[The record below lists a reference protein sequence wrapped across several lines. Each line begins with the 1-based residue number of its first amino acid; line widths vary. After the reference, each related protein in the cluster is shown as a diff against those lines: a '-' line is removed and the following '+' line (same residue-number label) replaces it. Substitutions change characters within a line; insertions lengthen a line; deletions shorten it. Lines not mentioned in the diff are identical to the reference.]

1 MFAIYLDL
9 KGLNLALNLLYCLYV
24 NKLASIFAVLLLSSF
39 AACDAGSLKGD
50 GDGGAGG
57 NGDLDPA
64 NPPPNPFPDDSFPED
79 GICGEINA
87 VVDGLTP
94 TVQLLIDQSG
104 SMDADFGGG
113 GDRWNAV
120 YSTLM
125 GDQGVVNQL
134 QSTIRFGLSLF
145 TSDGG
150 NAGGQCP
157 VMTNVNA
164 SLDNLGA
171 IDSIF
176 GNTGPQGDTPTGE
189 SIDAVVNLLQAD
201 TNPGRKVIVLGTD
214 GLPDTCEQ
222 PNPNMGEAQSIAAAQ
237 RAFDAGIRVYV
248 VSVGDDVGA
257 DHLQDMANAGS
268 GLPVGGTDN
277 ADFFVA
283 LNPQDLVDA
292 FDVIVGGVSGC
303 VFTINGEVDP
313 GKASGGHVSLD
324 GTELEFGTEW
334 NMVDGRSFEV
344 LGAACET
351 IKDGDLHHVAAVFP
365 CGVIQ
370 ID

>member
-1 MFAIYLDL
+1 M
-9 KGLNLALNLLYCLYV
+9 LYCVNV
-24 NKLASIFAVLLLSSF
+24 NKLASIFAVLLLSSLS
-39 AACDAGSLKGD
+39 ACNPGALNAD
-50 GDGGAGG
+50 GDGGTGGG
-57 NGDLDPA
+57 NGGLDPA
-64 NPPPNPFPDDSFPED
+64 NPPPNPFPDDSFPDD

-104 SMDADFGGG
+104 SMNNQFGGG
-113 GDRWNAV
+113 ERWGAV

-125 GDQGVVNQL
+125 EDGGVVNQL

-150 NAGGQCP
+150 NAGGECP
-157 VMTNVNA
+157 VMTNVGA
-164 SLDNLGA
+164 SLDNRAA
-171 IDSIF
+171 IDAVF
-176 GNTGPQGDTPTGE
+176 GNAGPQGDTPTGE
-189 SIDAVVNLLQAD
+189 SIDAVVTLLQAD
-201 TNPGRKVIVLGTD
+201 ANPGRKVIVLGTD

-222 PNPNMGEAQSIAAAQ
+222 PNPNMGEAVSIAAAQ
-237 RAFDAGIRVYV
+237 RAFEAGIRVYV

-257 DHLQDMANAGS
+257 DHLQDMANAGA
-268 GLPVGGTDN
+268 GLAIGGMDN
-277 ADFFVA
+277 AEFFVA

-313 GKASGGHVSLD
+313 GKAASGHVSLD
-324 GTELEFGTEW
+324 GVELDFGTQW

-351 IKDGDLHHVAAVFP
+351 IKDGELHHVAAVFP

>member
-1 MFAIYLDL
+1 MMLVAFA
-9 KGLNLALNLLYCLYV
+9 G
-24 NKLASIFAVLLLSSF
+24 
-39 AACDAGSLKGD
+39 CDAGTAG
-50 GDGGAGG
+50 GGAGEPPT
-57 NGDLDPA
+57 DLDPN
-64 NPPPNPFPDDSFPED
+64 NPPENPFPDDSFPDD

-104 SMDADFGGG
+104 SMDAEFGNS
-113 GDRWNAV
+113 DRWSAV

-125 GDQGVVNQL
+125 GNQGVVSEL

-150 NAGGQCP
+150 DAGGQCP
-157 VMTNVNA
+157 VLTNVNA
-164 SLDNLGA
+164 SLDNLA
-171 IDSIF
+171 SIDSIF
-176 GNTGPQGDTPTGE
+176 ANAGPQGDTPTGE
-189 SIDAVVNLLQAD
+189 SIDAVVAMLQAD
-201 TNPGRKVIVLGTD
+201 VNPGRKVIVLGTD
-214 GLPDTCEQ
+214 GEPDTCAE
-222 PNPNMGEAQSIAAAQ
+222 PNPQNGQALSIAAAQ

-257 DHLQDMANAGS
+257 EHLQDMANAGS
-268 GLPVGGTDN
+268 GLAVGGTDN
-277 ADFFVA
+277 AEYFVA
-283 LNPQDLVDA
+283 LDAQDLISA
-292 FDVIVGGVSGC
+292 FDTIVGGVSGC

-313 GKASGGHVSLD
+313 AKATSGHVSLD
-324 GTELEFGTEW
+324 GTELEFGSEW

-344 LGAACET
+344 FGAACEK
-351 IKDGDLHHVAAVFP
+351 IKDGQLHHVAAVFP